1 MKKLIVMSVVCA
13 LSSTSAFTHAELSS
27 RTYTELKQGTAFTVS
42 AVAGAVLGGPVG
54 MMLGALGGAY
64 LGDQL
69 KQADEVETMSDSLAA
84 AQAEV
89 EQLHQ
94 LLAFSHQH
102 TEQLQQLAVEVMDL
116 KILFRTGSDT
126 LTEHGQQRVKELA
139 ALLLRQ
145 PQLTVRLD
153 GYADPRGTDEYNNV
167 LAHYRADTVKAA
179 LRDAGVDAARI
190 AAYSHGASL
199 SAARQGDLQAYAW
212 ERKVDIKVLLPDNV
226 LLPGNVPSAD
236 EIQPAD
242 NVPLPDQATALVLSE

>member
-1 MKKLIVMSVVCA
+1 MKKLIALTVVCSI
-13 LSSTSAFTHAELSS
+13 SSISVLAHAEMSS
-27 RTYTELKQGTAFTVS
+27 RTYTEVKQGTAFTVS
-42 AVAGAVLGGPVG
+42 AVAGAVLGGPIG

-69 KQADEVETMSDSLAA
+69 KQADKVEIMSESLAI

-94 LLAFSHQH
+94 LLAFNHQH
-102 TEQLQQLAVEVMDL
+102 MEQLQQLSLEVMDL
-116 KILFRTGSDT
+116 KILFRTGSDI

-145 PQLTVRLD
+145 PQLNVRVD

-167 LAHYRADTVKAA
+167 LAHYRADAVKAA
-179 LRDAGVDAARI
+179 LLDAGVGADRI

-199 SAARQGDLQAYAW
+199 SAAPQGDVQAYAW
-212 ERKVDIKVLLPDNV
+212 ERKVVIKVLLPD
-226 LLPGNVPSAD
+226 
-236 EIQPAD
+236 PA
-242 NVPLPDQATALVLSE
+242 TGLVLSE